1 MRKIGQI
8 IKPYLSI
15 TLGTLL
21 LLTYLNTLRGQG
33 SVLALGIIAIVIAAY
48 YLTDGV
54 FDILEALVSEKFGKA
69 KPFFDVASVVAF
81 PAFFFVEILINLIGG
96 ADAIGPTGWII
107 NITSMVV
114 ALGLLIFFIASRFS
128 KNATL
133 NRGTLF
139 FAGAFSLSLS
149 FNLMFGFDGIPTAL
163 GDIIL
168 TLLFIYITYSL
179 ILFGTIIKVKGLPD
193 TIIQDASDDEQP
205 VQEPQQEEAPVEEA
219 PVEEPEAK
227 E

>member
-8 IKPYLSI
+8 VKPYLSI

-21 LLTYLNTLRGQG
+21 LLTYLNLLRGQG
-33 SVLALGIIAIVIAAY
+33 SMLALGIIAIVIAAY

-81 PAFFFVEILINLIGG
+81 PAFFFVATLINIIGG

-107 NITSMVV
+107 NIASMVV
-114 ALGLLIFFIASRFS
+114 AIGLLIFFIASRFS

-139 FAGAFSLSLS
+139 FAGAFSLSLT
-149 FNLMFGFDGIPTAL
+149 FNLIFGFDGIPTAL

-168 TLLFIYITYSL
+168 TLLFIYTTSSL

-205 VQEPQQEEAPVEEA
+205 VVKEPQQEEA

-227 E
+227 EE